1 MRVVPSV
8 PPTPL
13 GFEECFMFGAQKKSP
28 PIRSLI
34 GEGTVVQGDLTFTEG
49 LRVDG
54 EVHGNV
60 TGPEDA
66 SSILIISDKAKVHG
80 RVKAAHVIIS
90 GEVLGPIES
99 TTLLELHAH
108 AKVVGDVRYELLE
121 MHPGAVIDGELR
133 PLKSAEKPSLTLA
146 ASNEN

>member
-1 MRVVPSV
+1 
-8 PPTPL
+8 
-13 GFEECFMFGAQKKSP
+13 MFGAQKKSP

-49 LRVDG
+49 LRIDG
-54 EVHGNV
+54 EVHGDV
-60 TGPEDA
+60 TGPAEA

-99 TTLLELHAH
+99 SSLLELHAQ
-108 AKVVGDVRYELLE
+108 ARVVGDVRYELLE

-133 PLKSAEKPSLTLA
+133 PLKSAEKPALILA

>member
-1 MRVVPSV
+1 
-8 PPTPL
+8 
-13 GFEECFMFGAQKKSP
+13 MFGAQKKSP

-99 TTLLELHAH
+99 TTLLELHTESQ
-108 AKVVGDVRYELLE
+108 KLNTI
-121 MHPGAVIDGELR
+121 AVTLFAYDQHCFASEVF
-133 PLKSAEKPSLTLA
+133 ATPSRLFVLGFCA
-146 ASNEN
+146 G